1 MVRHS
6 QLTLLSL
13 VGVSIAA
20 LLTFPLLYVTYSA
33 FTGDLSQA
41 GNLWNTRLPELL
53 TNTISLAMGV
63 SLDHPDPWGL
73 HRVDNHPLSVLGTS
87 ILGLGVCVALGHPFF
102 CFGICC
108 TPIC

>member
-6 QLTLLSL
+6 QLTPLSL
-13 VGVSIAA
+13 MGVCIAA

-53 TNTISLAMGV
+53 TNTISLALGV
-63 SLDHPDPWGL
+63 SLATL
-73 HRVDNHPLSVLGTS
+73 T
-87 ILGLGVCVALGHPFF
+87 LGVSTAWIITRYQFWGHRA
-102 CFGICC
+102 GIRR
-108 TPIC
+108 